1 MEIITIEH
9 LKKKIK
15 NYNLIPLEASV
26 LKISDQVYLAMDNID
41 EFLKF
46 ASDSKFEFVY
56 YYYTYYNSEEYIIPQ
71 DWYSDY
77 SKEFKTVV
85 FQYNQQIESSNFG
98 SPRSLTLFV
107 LQNGTF
113 VGVELY
119 NPWIED
125 QGIMVAEEAIEV
137 IDENFHEVKKTKEQ
151 KKEDE
156 DKLRTIIFNDP
167 EFRYCKNQELRY
179 WYLVELLERQDMN
192 QFKYLVEP
200 YGIPHRGKVKMFM
213 DKTWELYKEQRK

>member
-213 DKTWELYKEQRK
+213 DKTWELYKEQKK